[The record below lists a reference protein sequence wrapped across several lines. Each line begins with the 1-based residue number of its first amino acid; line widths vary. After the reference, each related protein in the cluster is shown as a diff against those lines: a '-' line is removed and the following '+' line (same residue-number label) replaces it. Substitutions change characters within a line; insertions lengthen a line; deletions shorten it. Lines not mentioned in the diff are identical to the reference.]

1 MRVAAAPRDTVDTAP
16 VGELMSVETVGLDH
30 LRAHV
35 RVKGDLD
42 MSTGAP
48 LWAVLESH
56 LAAGRRYLRLDMSG
70 VAFVDAASLT
80 GIAQVHHSALAE
92 RGRLMLTGVR
102 PRVARVFRLAGLD
115 SVLFISLPRR
125 EASPQ
130 LS

>member
-1 MRVAAAPRDTVDTAP
+1 MPAGKRVRVVAAPEDVADTAP
-16 VGELMSVETVGLDH
+16 AGELMSVETVGLDH

-35 RVKGDLD
+35 RVTGDLD

-70 VAFVDAASLT
+70 VSFVDAATLT

-92 RGRLMLTGVR
+92 RGRLLLTGVR
-102 PRVARVFRLAGLD
+102 PPVARVFELTGLD
-115 SVLFISLPRR
+115 AELFVSLPR
-125 EASPQ
+125 
-130 LS
+130 